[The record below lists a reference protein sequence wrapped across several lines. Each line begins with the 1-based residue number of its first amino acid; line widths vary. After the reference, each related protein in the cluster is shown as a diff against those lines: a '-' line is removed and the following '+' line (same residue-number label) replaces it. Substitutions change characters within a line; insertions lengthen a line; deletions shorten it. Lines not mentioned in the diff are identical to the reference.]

1 MVSVKVFSSSSH
13 LLTPTKS
20 QAEAHLALRST
31 LSSALSHSPSDPP
44 SFTSLS
50 SEVVVPSLE
59 QLERESNEADLP
71 PRGELDVAVKIFLP
85 SPTSSADPVTLVK
98 EALKELGKTALKGPL
113 DSLVLAW
120 KGVEYEGRELTFFSG
135 PKEEVKE
142 EEIDQGVVEKLVEVW
157 TVRSS
162 LSPLPLLFLSCLDDL
177 FCENREAESSL
188 SIIHVSRVCKRSP
201 PSRQPSWA
209 SPPSPNPSSP
219 PSSPPSLQSL
229 NVLRS
234 TTSA

>member
-1 MVSVKVFSSSSH
+1 MALAEPKSDESPARTFSSNNHLFSSLPSLLQTAKMVSVKVFSSSSH

-71 PRGELDVAVKIFLP
+71 LRGELDVTVKIFLP
-85 SPTSSADPVTLVK
+85 SPSSSSSADPVKLVR
-98 EALKELGKTALKGPL
+98 EALKELEKTALNGSV

-120 KGVEYEGRELTFFSG
+120 KGIEYEGRELTFFSG

-142 EEIDQGVVEKLVEVW
+142 EDVDQGVVEKLVEVW

-162 LSPLPLLFLSCLDDL
+162 LSRLPLLFLPCLDDL
-177 FCENREAESSL
+177 FCER
-188 SIIHVSRVCKRSP
+188 KQRS
-201 PSRQPSWA
+201 
-209 SPPSPNPSSP
+209 
-219 PSSPPSLQSL
+219 
-229 NVLRS
+229 
-234 TTSA
+234 